1 MGIKNPVQVH
11 SGKNCLMCQNLQEV
25 ERLTAILHK
34 RSIRTLLV
42 VDKEAMRALKYSDVN
57 RKKRF
62 EAVHGKDRRAKGASL
77 KKREF
82 SYKMEDPVKDS
93 LARVRTIQ
101 VQARKNAQVLVCKM
115 KHYTLD
121 PQMQTSEE
129 KMFLMELYT

>member
-1 MGIKNPVQVH
+1 
-11 SGKNCLMCQNLQEV
+11 
-25 ERLTAILHK
+25 
-34 RSIRTLLV
+34 
-42 VDKEAMRALKYSDVN
+42 
-57 RKKRF
+57 
-62 EAVHGKDRRAKGASL
+62 
-77 KKREF
+77 
-82 SYKMEDPVKDS
+82 MEDPVKDS